1 VAVQTEG
8 VVAPATTPPTVAL
21 DDMYL
26 TGGYGPDTSE
36 PGSQPYDYRVT
47 NFDPLTGAEGN
58 PSDVM
63 PTTDAITIGTPG
75 TVTALRQQITVTP
88 AASGLAGAK
97 QRLYRRGGQNVD
109 DWYFIGPNTVDGG
122 AIIDTVNDVNALAAG
137 ALEIDHD
144 QPVTSVDTSGNARL
158 AQPVRVFFGL
168 IDDLMFALGDINRPG
183 DLYWSK
189 PGDYDSWPAANR
201 LTVCPPSEELM
212 NGVRWGGQGF
222 VFSRERGYS
231 IQVNLATEQQVQAVP
246 TDCSEGMAGYWCCCA
261 CPLGIAF
268 VSLSGVRVTQ
278 GTASTLLSVALDPL
292 FHGTSVNGYSP
303 IDFTARDALRL
314 IPVDN
319 ELWFGYKDTAAAY
332 RWMVYSFITQTWR
345 SVSFAVATNVVAGLT
360 VRSGAAVGDPG
371 TYILV
376 GGQASG
382 KGYIHSGSTDDG
394 SAISCQYRSG
404 AEDFDLAE
412 EKLLGEFFV
421 EGDLLTAGLTG
432 QTFLNG
438 ESVTNT
444 AQAVLGLSGYNRY
457 VFEPFGMQPQHG
469 RSLSI
474 ALTWSG
480 TAGISPSL
488 AKIGVAFQTQP
499 ETTMN
504 RVTTWDAPSEHPIY
518 LYGCWIDSD
527 TGGSARTIIVEGLQD
542 SATVTLATLS
552 VNSAAGRRQWFSW
565 TAQRVDQVRL
575 RPSGTCEPWLLFGCR
590 WIYKELPDYIAG
602 WDTQGDILGDSY
614 ITGVDLVVDTGGLDK
629 EVKFYVD
636 NVLIKT
642 SQLGAVA
649 GKRLVHISFDIST
662 PLRGHIGQILSTDG
676 DKGMLYSWKWISTAE
691 PGEQYNFNQPYE
703 DLGDP
708 GEKYI
713 TGIILECDTF
723 NVAKA
728 VTIEVDGAVVETLS
742 VTANGRRSLRFG
754 FASGPYR
761 GYIVRAIGTDSNPGR
776 LYSKKWLFA
785 LEPAV
790 TSRAEVENFDDLGDP
805 GDKYITGILLECHT
819 HNDVKSIDIE
829 IDGTVVETIQ
839 AQAAERRT
847 RNFNFCHGPYFGKI
861 VRLLPTGT
869 ERLQVFA
876 KKWLWAKEPDRTAG
890 FALLN
895 FEDLGYVGEKYV
907 TGLIVECDTSGQNK
921 TVNVEIDGI
930 VKETLTL
937 NTAQRAIQLFH
948 FPDGPYTSAKV
959 LRLRPTDTNPG
970 KIFAVQWL
978 FDKEPADTAGFGV
991 QNFNDLGM
999 VGEKY
1004 LTGIILE
1011 VDTQGVTKTINIEID
1026 GTVAEVLTIQT
1037 PARRIVQLHFVNGPY
1052 SSAKVVRLL
1061 PTDTNPGKLYASQW
1075 LYEPEPADTA
1085 GFGVQNWDVVG
1096 TPGDKWVKGVIL
1108 ECDTSDVAKTVLV
1121 ERDGGTLLATLT
1133 VQANGRQVLQFSFTQ
1148 VLARTLRLR
1157 PTDTNPG
1164 KLYSV
1169 QWLFDEEPFGLT
1181 RYETQELTCGVPGWK
1196 ILPFAEISIKST
1208 AVVTLA
1214 VTVYG
1219 AAGQIVATDSYALA
1233 STASLKQSL
1242 YVPFAGRKGYLY
1254 KFLFTCASAFWLYR
1268 EESIVWVQ
1276 PVVGGELQEQRPFGD
1291 DDFDNVRAMR
1301 NASAAA
1307 ARSGGGEQR

>member
-1 VAVQTEG
+1 MPQESPAVNHQPWQTRILPLAPKGLQLNKPLTNLEPVEASRLTNCIPRVGGGLDTRLGLTTYLTYGTSLHTIKILNDAKNNTFALFWGIDANWVRTDAAGVPTLLSAGFSGNPLTMVSAKPPQAAETWIYVADTNQVGKITRTGVPQFIGYPKPAQPSVSVAAPIKTPICAFDSSDGTQAASWNTGCSTAAIVVGDVWEVAVLSDIATPRGDNALLISSGPQTVPFSQAIGLIFSSPLDLSVLPGGVAASDDDIIHLWLRTDNVDALVGVAIYLVTSAAPDSSVVPGTSDNAINNDAYWILIPGSRLKDAQVASQQTVPATAAATSETTVTVQTTDPTASPLATPRWAEFGRIGVPLRRGDFQLIDPTSTRNWSTVTAIIVAVQTEG

-26 TGGYGPDTSE
+26 TGGYRPDTSE
-36 PGSQPYDYRVT
+36 PGSQPFDYRVT

-63 PTTDAITIGTPG
+63 PTTEAITIGTPG
-75 TVTALRQQITVTP
+75 TVTALRQQVTVTP

-122 AIIDTVNDVNALAAG
+122 AIIDNVNDVDALAAG

-144 QPVTSVDTSGNARL
+144 QPVTSVDTSGNTLL

-168 IDDLMFALGDINRPG
+168 IDDLLFALGDINRPG

-212 NGVRWGGQGF
+212 NGIRWGGQGF

-231 IQVNLATEQQVQAVP
+231 IQVNLAAEQQVQAVP

-261 CPLGIAF
+261 CQLGIAF

-278 GTASTLLSVALDPL
+278 GGASTLLSVALDPL
-292 FHGTSVNGYSP
+292 FHGESVNGYSP
-303 IDFTARDALRL
+303 IDFTARNSLRL
-314 IPVDN
+314 TAADN

-444 AQAVLGLSGYNRY
+444 AQAVSGLSGYNRY
-457 VFEPFGMQPQHG
+457 VFEPFGTQPQHA

-474 ALTWSG
+474 DLTWSG

-504 RVTTWDAPSEHPIY
+504 RATAWDAPSEHPIY

-527 TGGSARTIIVEGLQD
+527 TGGSARTIVVEGLQD

-636 NVLIKT
+636 TVLIKT

-649 GKRLVHISFDIST
+649 GKRLIHISFDIST

-676 DKGMLYSWKWISTAE
+676 IKGLLYEYKWVYDKE
-691 PGEQYNFNQPYE
+691 PGEQYNLN
-703 DLGDP
+703 LG
-708 GEKYI
+708 
-713 TGIILECDTF
+713 F
-723 NVAKA
+723 
-728 VTIEVDGAVVETLS
+728 
-742 VTANGRRSLRFG
+742 TAAGSL
-754 FASGPYR
+754 
-761 GYIVRAIGTDSNPGR
+761 TD
-776 LYSKKWLFA
+776 KWL
-785 LEPAV
+785 
-790 TSRAEVENFDDLGDP
+790 
-805 GDKYITGILLECHT
+805 K
-819 HNDVKSIDIE
+819 
-829 IDGTVVETIQ
+829 
-839 AQAAERRT
+839 
-847 RNFNFCHGPYFGKI
+847 
-861 VRLLPTGT
+861 
-869 ERLQVFA
+869 
-876 KKWLWAKEPDRTAG
+876 
-890 FALLN
+890 
-895 FEDLGYVGEKYV
+895 
-907 TGLIVECDTSGQNK
+907 
-921 TVNVEIDGI
+921 
-930 VKETLTL
+930 
-937 NTAQRAIQLFH
+937 
-948 FPDGPYTSAKV
+948 
-959 LRLRPTDTNPG
+959 
-970 KIFAVQWL
+970 
-978 FDKEPADTAGFGV
+978 GV
-991 QNFNDLGM
+991 
-999 VGEKY
+999 
-1004 LTGIILE
+1004 ILE
-1011 VDTQGVTKTINIEID
+1011 VDTFNQTKTLNVEVD
-1026 GTVAEVLTIQT
+1026 GVVI
-1037 PARRIVQLHFVNGPY
+1037 
-1052 SSAKVVRLL
+1052 SS
-1061 PTDTNPGKLYASQW
+1061 PTFL
-1075 LYEPEPADTA
+1075 
-1085 GFGVQNWDVVG
+1085 
-1096 TPGDKWVKGVIL
+1096 
-1108 ECDTSDVAKTVLV
+1108 
-1121 ERDGGTLLATLT
+1121 
-1133 VQANGRQVLQFSFTQ
+1133 ANGRKVIN
-1148 VLARTLRLR
+1148 LAWAQTLGRIFR
-1157 PTDTNPG
+1157 VYATDSNPAR
-1164 KLYSV
+1164 LYSAP
-1169 QWLFDEEPFGLT
+1169 QFLFDEEPFALT

-1196 ILPFAEISIKST
+1196 ILPFAEIAIKSS
-1208 AVVTLA
+1208 AEVTLTM
-1214 VTVYG
+1214 TVYG
-1219 AAGQIVATDSYALA
+1219 DSGQIVAMDSYALA
-1233 STASLKQSL
+1233 STASLKQSR

-1276 PVVGGELQEQRPFGD
+1276 PVVGGDLQEQRPFGD

-1307 ARSGGGEQR
+1307 VRSGGGEQR